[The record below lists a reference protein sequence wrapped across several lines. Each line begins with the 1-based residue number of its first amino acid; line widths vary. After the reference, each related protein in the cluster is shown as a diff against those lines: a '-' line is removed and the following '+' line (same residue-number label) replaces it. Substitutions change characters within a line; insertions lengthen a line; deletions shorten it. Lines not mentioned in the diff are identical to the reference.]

1 MGQLLEKAMEEAS
14 KLPESEQEEV
24 GAWLLAELEDE
35 RRWNKLFSQPGDA
48 IERLA
53 DEALREDAA
62 GRTRPFD
69 PNRH

>member
-35 RRWNKLFSQPGDA
+35 RRWNELFSRPGDA

-53 DEALREDAA
+53 DQALLDDAA
-62 GRTRPFD
+62 GRTTPFD
-69 PNRH
+69 PERR